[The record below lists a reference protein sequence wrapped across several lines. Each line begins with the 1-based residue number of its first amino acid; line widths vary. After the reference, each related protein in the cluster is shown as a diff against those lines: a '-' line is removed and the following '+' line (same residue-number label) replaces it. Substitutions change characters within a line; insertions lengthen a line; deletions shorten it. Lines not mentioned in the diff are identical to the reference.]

1 MKTFIILI
9 VATFIPIFAAESKA
23 RIATFPITLAFSDY
37 SEPSEFYFLYLRI
50 IESHNKNIKGA
61 QEKKDGLLA
70 NGQSINSDVAKLE
83 SVPEKDTAKI
93 KSLRDSA
100 EKAFSAAQSL
110 EKDIK
115 IAVNMQLRI
124 DLMEFIDGK
133 YLIVVDKNSKILTG
147 NADVIDIEP
156 EFEKWLYLKYKFN
169 VNSISF

>member
-1 MKTFIILI
+1 M
-9 VATFIPIFAAESKA
+9 
-23 RIATFPITLAFSDY
+23 
-37 SEPSEFYFLYLRI
+37 YLRI

-93 KSLRDSA
+93 KFFRDSA

-124 DLMEFIDGK
+124 DLIEFIDGK

-147 NADVIDIEP
+147 NADV
-156 EFEKWLYLKYKFN
+156 
-169 VNSISF
+169 